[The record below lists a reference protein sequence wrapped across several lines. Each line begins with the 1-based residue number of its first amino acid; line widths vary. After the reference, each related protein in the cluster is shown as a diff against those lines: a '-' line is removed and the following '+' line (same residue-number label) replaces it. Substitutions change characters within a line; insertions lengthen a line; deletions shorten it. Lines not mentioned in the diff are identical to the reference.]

1 MAMKCLEQ
9 ITGDTLPALYKKHLF
24 DPLGCE
30 GIDGVDAAAGTFSTA
45 IDLARVGQMIANRGT
60 YGDKRFFSQ
69 ETFERMIPKKLTPVL
84 GADTEVEWGI
94 GLVYMVRDGL
104 SNQTVGHGSASSSTF
119 RVDLENDLVIT
130 MGRPQ
135 RGENYGQ

>member
-1 MAMKCLEQ
+1 M
-9 ITGDTLPALYKKHLF
+9 D
-24 DPLGCE
+24 
-30 GIDGVDAAAGTFSTA
+30 
-45 IDLARVGQMIANRGT
+45 
-60 YGDKRFFSQ
+60 
-69 ETFERMIPKKLTPVL
+69 
-84 GADTEVEWGI
+84 ADTEVEWGI